1 MNDQRSAVIRQV
13 HYIAKLMVQPPE
25 PRNENR
31 VTLAREAII
40 EAAESGDME
49 LVVEALSNNRSLY
62 WAKTPSGRRGV
73 MTREI
78 RMLADNLLAKIERLG
93 LRSTKKRKVAA

>member
-1 MNDQRSAVIRQV
+1 MTELHIQV
-13 HYIAKLMVQPPE
+13 CNQARYIAKLMVQPPE

-31 VTLAREAII
+31 VTLAREAILS
-40 EAAESGDME
+40 AADSGDIE
-49 LVVEALSNNRSLY
+49 QVVEALSNNRSLY
-62 WAKTPSGRRGV
+62 WAKTASGRRGV

-93 LRSTKKRKVAA
+93 LRSSKKRKAA